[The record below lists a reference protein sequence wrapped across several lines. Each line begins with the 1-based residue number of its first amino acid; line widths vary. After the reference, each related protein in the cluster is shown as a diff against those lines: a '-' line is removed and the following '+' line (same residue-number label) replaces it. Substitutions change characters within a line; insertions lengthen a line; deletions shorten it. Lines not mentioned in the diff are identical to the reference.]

1 MQDVSF
7 LIIVFAGLFACYFVV
22 KWAVKNGINQSMLFA
37 DKQKKQKKYLRRNK
51 ANKYS
56 LPG

>member
-22 KWAVKNGINQSMLFA
+22 KWAVKNGINQSMLFV
-37 DKQKKQKKYLRRNK
+37 DKQGEAEKTEKILAEKQDE
-51 ANKYS
+51 
-56 LPG
+56 